1 MAKTLDRYYRIIRK
15 PRVTE
20 KGLKAVEHAR
30 AYPFEVHPLANKI
43 EIRKAIETLFDVKVL
58 HVRTMTRHGKW
69 KRRGRHVFQESSWKR
84 AVVTLAEGHT
94 VEFL

>member
-1 MAKTLDRYYRIIRK
+1 MRKDPYDIIRR
-15 PRVTE
+15 PLITE
-20 KGLKAVEHAR
+20 KGTDITTDQNGYTFLVAPH
-30 AYPFEVHPLANKI
+30 ANKI